1 MRCQRDHV
9 FSSFLNSKA
18 LRDKLQITSEDVV
31 GEDFSNVSK
40 HLLIE
45 VIKAMLVAYCND
57 EPDQTVLRVIN
68 NKIKANI

>member
-9 FSSFLNSKA
+9 LASFLNSQA
-18 LRDKLQITSEDVV
+18 LRDKLQLTSQDLV
-31 GEDFSNVSK
+31 GEDFSNVSE

-45 VIKAMLVAYCND
+45 VIKAMLVAYCNE
-57 EPDQTVLRVIN
+57 EPNQTVLRVIS